1 MHKKISII
9 GLLIITLLLSGC
21 TLTLGEVELGSLS
34 VEKDIDVKVTEGSYK
49 TGEVIYENKSEMFSF
64 GGIVYDSIVIN
75 VTTGGV
81 GTEVSYPLFIP
92 SNQKIQLPNTNT
104 FIEVKDMNRDKGE
117 ISILFSKTE
126 INEN

>member
-9 GLLIITLLLSGC
+9 GLLILTLLLSGC